1 MTTPLP
7 AADHLHRRLVDFV
20 GVVRDRGVSVG
31 VGAEVDLARALEVLP
46 EVHRGHFRDASVAV
60 LAKSPEEARVVLQA
74 FDDFF
79 DAGPRRPGL
88 PFTGQQ
94 SRASSAP
101 TTLGRAGRTP
111 KPDETDAPTG
121 TTVFGSYSPDAPGA
135 GHPLT
140 PVPARELLDLR
151 RGARRFR
158 RRTATLPGRRR
169 VRSRRGSVD
178 ALATV
183 RRALGRGGE
192 FVELVREA
200 PRPGRAEFVILW
212 DVSGS
217 MREHDAEL
225 FALVY
230 SLERVSRSARVFA
243 FSTRVEEVTEEIRRN
258 GYERATRAVA
268 TRLAAE
274 AGGTRIGPCLQEFSD
289 RFPGVLGDRSTLVV
303 VSDGWD
309 LAEPTALGE
318 ALRRLQRRSHRVV
331 WVSPYARRP
340 GFAPRTAGLVAALP
354 FTDELLGPED
364 FRSQYPLRPIE
375 TEARTVPSAS

>member
-1 MTTPLP
+1 M
-7 AADHLHRRLVDFV
+7 
-20 GVVRDRGVSVG
+20 
-31 VGAEVDLARALEVLP
+31 
-46 EVHRGHFRDASVAV
+46 
-60 LAKSPEEARVVLQA
+60 
-74 FDDFF
+74 
-79 DAGPRRPGL
+79 
-88 PFTGQQ
+88 
-94 SRASSAP
+94 
-101 TTLGRAGRTP
+101 
-111 KPDETDAPTG
+111 
-121 TTVFGSYSPDAPGA
+121 
-135 GHPLT
+135 
-140 PVPARELLDLR
+140 
-151 RGARRFR
+151 
-158 RRTATLPGRRR
+158 
-169 VRSRRGSVD
+169 
-178 ALATV
+178 
-183 RRALGRGGE
+183 
-192 FVELVREA
+192 ELVREA

-340 GFAPRTAGLVAALP
+340 GFSPRTAGLVAALP

-375 TEARTVPSAS
+375 NEAPTVPSAS